1 MALVSSLAQLQA
13 EVSCPICLDYLR
25 GEVTTESGH
34 NFCHSH
40 IQQCL
45 EDLQDI
51 FPCPVCLQP
60 CPDKSFRM
68 NSQSCLMIDVVKNLP
83 STGDMRKWQKEK
95 PLCEK
100 HKQVLS
106 LFCEKDLE
114 LLCPQRK
121 LKSYIQPLKKQLEDA
136 EKVLEMQVSESFE
149 LVWKVENQRSELHSK
164 VEHFKRFWGME
175 HDEIHVK
182 LLNEENDVET
192 VHHSLII
199 SQDRKIATFQ
209 RMEPHCVHNPEAF
222 TSHPSPVLRDLML
235 AGYELGRSVAL
246 NKQILCLFHLQ
257 SGQGLSAMIQGTANA
272 WWFQVWDYEE
282 GGGGGHAGSVL

>member
-1 MALVSSLAQLQA
+1 LQA

-25 GEVTTESGH
+25 GAVTTERGH

-40 IQQCL
+40 IQQCW
-45 EDLQDI
+45 EDLQDT

-60 CPDKSFRM
+60 CPEKSFRR

-83 STGDMRKWQKEK
+83 STEDMRKWQKEK

-136 EKVLEMQVSESFE
+136 EKVLEMQVSKSFE
-149 LVWKVENQRSELHSK
+149 LVWKVENQRSDLHSN
-164 VEHFKRFWGME
+164 VEHFKHFWGME

-182 LLNEENDVET
+182 LLNEENDVQDKIIEKRT
-192 VHHSLII
+192 QISDKGYTLKSLLDEIT
-199 SQDRKIATFQ
+199 KK
-209 RMEPHCVHNPEAF
+209 C
-222 TSHPSPVLRDLML
+222 
-235 AGYELGRSVAL
+235 
-246 NKQILCLFHLQ
+246 LQ
-257 SGQGLSAMIQGTANA
+257 SDLDLLTGIERIHSISEGFDAGRHFWQVEGRGMGEWSFAIAAGEFNSHLLYLALGIQETCVRLAFFCTMS
-272 WWFQVWDYEE
+272 WEKFLFTV
-282 GGGGGHAGSVL
+282 